1 MSCPYKNIFGAA
13 RTGPH
18 SLRIFDA
25 PVVDWVGT
33 FALAYAFSYITHIH
47 FVWSLIL
54 MVVLGAILHSLMCV
68 ESRLKVLTEF

>member
-25 PVVDWVGT
+25 PVADWALT
-33 FALAYAFSYITHIH
+33 FLLAYGLSYATNIH
-47 FVWSLIL
+47 FIWSLLVMLIVGL
-54 MVVLGAILHSLMCV
+54 ILHSLMCV
-68 ESRLKVLTEF
+68 ESRLKFPDKV